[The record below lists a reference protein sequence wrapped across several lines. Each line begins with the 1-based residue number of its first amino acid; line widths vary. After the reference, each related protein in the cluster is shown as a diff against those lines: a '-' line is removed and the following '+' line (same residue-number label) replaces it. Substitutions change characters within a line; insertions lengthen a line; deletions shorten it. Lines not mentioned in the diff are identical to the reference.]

1 MIHPQLKP
9 LAVAIDTLTLDPE
22 NARQHP
28 QRNLDSIKDSLR
40 QFGQRKPIV
49 VQKQGMIVRA
59 GNGTLEAAKALGW
72 TEVAAV
78 IIDEAEIEA
87 KRFAIAD
94 NRTGE
99 LAEWDFQQLTK
110 LFTSMSDTEREGL
123 GWADYELQP
132 LMASEWNPEPVDE
145 GFNTTL
151 KDPTSKVY
159 LRSDQKSIVDEACE
173 LYCEI
178 NDCKLLPGETVA
190 AICKQYIDE
199 HSSDKPAV
207 SES

>member
-1 MIHPQLKP
+1 MIHPQLAS
-9 LAVAIDTLTLDPE
+9 LAVQIDTLTLDPE

-28 QRNLDSIKDSLR
+28 QRNLDSIKDSLS

-59 GNGTLEAAKALGW
+59 GNGTLEAARALGW
-72 TEVAAV
+72 KELAAV
-78 IIDEAEIEA
+78 IVDEAEIQA

-110 LFTSMSDTEREGL
+110 LFSSMSDVEREGL
-123 GWADYELQP
+123 GWAEYEMQP
-132 LMASEWNPEPVDE
+132 LMASEWNPEPVDD
-145 GFNTTL
+145 GFNTSL
-151 KDPTSKVY
+151 KDPVSKVY
-159 LRSDQKSIVDEACE
+159 LRSDQKDIVDEACE
-173 LYCEI
+173 LFNTL

-190 AICKQYIDE
+190 AICKQYLDD
-199 HSSDKPAV
+199 HKK
-207 SES
+207 